1 MNLLFYFENQINPM
15 RGGTERVVDTIAHAM
30 RNRGHSVYYMSRRKV
45 DGEYDIPCYFLP
57 DEEGNTQKNIDYVNE
72 LIKVLSL
79 DIIVNEGGNTDDIYL
94 ISKEHILNCVIVTH
108 LHFSPY
114 LSLNYFYKDR
124 YMPLWCKSGFV
135 NALKWLKA
143 PYNRRLSIRNTGQ
156 RYRYMITHSDKVITL
171 APTYISDLFE
181 MAKMAST
188 NNVEAIFNP
197 TSFSEVDLSD
207 VQKENIVLSVGR
219 LVFSPKKIDLLLDV
233 WEKAEQRMPEWK
245 LQILGGGPDEDRL
258 KKICRRKQLKYVEF
272 LGFQPPAEYYKRA
285 KAVCLTS
292 LYEGTPM
299 VITEAMQ
306 YGCVPMAYDTFS
318 AVHDMIEDGKNG
330 FVISPFDAEQYA
342 DRLVS
347 LTSENTFNHLSKC
360 ATQSLGKFDYQ
371 DIMNKW
377 EQMFINLS
385 DATK

>member
-1 MNLLFYFENQINPM
+1 
-15 RGGTERVVDTIAHAM
+15 
-30 RNRGHSVYYMSRRKV
+30 
-45 DGEYDIPCYFLP
+45 
-57 DEEGNTQKNIDYVNE
+57 
-72 LIKVLSL
+72 
-79 DIIVNEGGNTDDIYL
+79 
-94 ISKEHILNCVIVTH
+94 
-108 LHFSPY
+108 
-114 LSLNYFYKDR
+114 
-124 YMPLWCKSGFV
+124 MPG
-135 NALKWLKA
+135 
-143 PYNRRLSIRNTGQ
+143 
-156 RYRYMITHSDKVITL
+156 
-171 APTYISDLFE
+171 
-181 MAKMAST
+181 
-188 NNVEAIFNP
+188 
-197 TSFSEVDLSD
+197 
-207 VQKENIVLSVGR
+207 
-219 LVFSPKKIDLLLDV
+219 
-233 WEKAEQRMPEWK
+233 WK

-258 KKICRRKQLKYVEF
+258 KKICRKKQLKSVEF